1 MWFSNSLS
9 NTMCPKST
17 LLFIILFVFQT
28 DNLSLK
34 ALAEAIPDEAV
45 PPSQTEVLEAYRS
58 LGVNPDDEDAKAI
71 VARFLTLK
79 ICHS

>member
-1 MWFSNSLS
+1 MLLSNSFA
-9 NTMCPKST
+9 NTMCPISS
-17 LLFIILFVFQT
+17 LGIIILFNFFQP

-45 PPSQTEVLEAYRS
+45 PPSQMEVLEAYRS

-71 VARFLTLK
+71 VARF
-79 ICHS
+79 